1 MFDPFGDFASRGYL
15 RNHAGQKDLGK
26 IKQLEHAAFRGNVAK
41 AIAALEGREHLV
53 YDDLKEVHTIL
64 FSDVYPWAGQ
74 DRRENAPDLAITK
87 AGIKDL
93 FSDPVEIELAANHA
107 LERGQKAAIMREKPG
122 EIMGYLAHA
131 HPFLDGNGRAI
142 MVIHGELCRRAGVH
156 VDWSRTEKTAY
167 LDALTKELENPGRG
181 HLDTYLKPFVRTEAL
196 ERGADA
202 RSLQAL
208 AGLGPET
215 MNTDTAPLIP
225 SREIDTHVTRDEIDA
240 AARDNRYFAQTRS
253 ALQLTAERVF
263 ADPAKIL
270 DAAERAAFEG
280 RIGDGSL
287 ADSLTSNPAQ
297 FGEFRGRDGR
307 FSSREERQEHRNAV
321 AQQYALKS
329 QIREFVAL
337 VHSIRQQLSQDKH
350 ELARRSLHAVPQPSE
365 ALCEAIRSG
374 KPLSEDQSAELKS
387 VVKAFEQRFGDDAG
401 NLRSHAKLKSG
412 LAEKHGIDQSTLQD
426 ARNTLRSLDKGVAQM
441 REEQRSRVNEQS
453 PDRGGPIR

>member
-15 RNHAGQKDLGK
+15 RNHAAQKDLGK
-26 IKQLEHAAFRGNVAK
+26 IKSLEHAAFRGNVLK
-41 AIAALEGREHLV
+41 ALTALEGREHLV
-53 YDDLKEVHTIL
+53 YDDLKEVHAML

-74 DRRENAPDLAITK
+74 DRRENAPDLDITK
-87 AGIKDL
+87 AGIKGL
-93 FSDPVEIELAANHA
+93 FSDPMDIELAASHA
-107 LERGQKAAIMREKPG
+107 LERGQKVAIMRQKPG

-131 HPFLDGNGRAI
+131 HPFLDGNGRTI
-142 MVIHGELCRRAGVH
+142 MIVHSELCRRAGIH
-156 VDWSRTEKTAY
+156 IDWSGTEKSAY
-167 LDALTKELENPGRG
+167 LDALTKELQNPGRG
-181 HLDTYLKPFVRTEAL
+181 HLDTYLQPFVRTGGV

-202 RSLQAL
+202 HSLQAL

-215 MNTDTAPLIP
+215 MNTVPSPLIP
-225 SREIDTHVTRDEIDA
+225 SREIDTHVTRAEIDA
-240 AARDNRYFAQTRS
+240 AALDNRYFAQTRS

-263 ADPAKIL
+263 ADPSKIL

-280 RIGDGSL
+280 RIGDSSL

-337 VHSIRQQLSQDKH
+337 VHSIRQQLSQGKH

-365 ALCEAIRSG
+365 ALSEAIRSG
-374 KPLSEDQSAELKS
+374 KPLSEDQSIELKS

-412 LAEKHGIDQSTLQD
+412 LAETHGIDQSTLQE
-426 ARNTLRSLDKGVAQM
+426 ARNTLRMLDKGVAQM
-441 REEQRSRVNEQS
+441 RDEQRARVNEQS
-453 PDRGGPIR
+453 QDRSGPVR

>member
-26 IKQLEHAAFRGNVAK
+26 IKQLEHAAFRGSVLK
-41 AIAALEGREHLV
+41 AVVALEGREHLA
-53 YDDLKEVHTIL
+53 YDDLKAVHAIL
-64 FSDVYPWAGQ
+64 FADVYPWAGQ
-74 DRRENAPDLAITK
+74 DRRENAPDLDITK
-87 AGIKDL
+87 AGIKGL
-93 FSDPVEIELAANHA
+93 FSDPMDIELAASHA
-107 LERGQKAAIMREKPG
+107 LERGQKVAVMRQRPG

-142 MVIHGELCRRAGVH
+142 MVLHSELCRRAGLH
-156 VDWSRTEKTAY
+156 VDWSQTEKTAY
-167 LDALTKELENPGRG
+167 LDALTKELQQPGRG
-181 HLDTYLKPFVRTEAL
+181 HLDTYLQPFVRAERL

-202 RSLQAL
+202 HSLQAL
-208 AGLGPET
+208 AGLGPNI
-215 MNTDTAPLIP
+215 MNAPQSPLIP
-225 SREIDTHVTRDEIDA
+225 SREIDTHVTRDEIHA
-240 AARDNRYFAQTRS
+240 AARDNRYFEQTRS

-280 RIGDGSL
+280 RIGDSSL

-329 QIREFVAL
+329 QIRELVAL

-365 ALCEAIRSG
+365 ALSEAIRSG
-374 KPLSEDQSAELKS
+374 KPLSEKQSAELMS
-387 VVKAFEQRFGDDAG
+387 VVKAFEQRFGDDVG
-401 NLRSHAKLKSG
+401 NLRSHAKFKSG
-412 LAEKHGIDQSTLQD
+412 LAEKHGIGLSTLQD
-426 ARNTLRSLDKGVAQM
+426 ARNTLRALDKGIAQM
-441 REEQRSRVNEQS
+441 REEQRARVSDRGQ
-453 PDRGGPIR
+453 DRGGPVR